1 LTRPYCDTHK
11 TLMDQLIEDDMTTFT
26 SDDRQEAYKQK
37 VEEAPYHPGYEDA
50 VISIRSEPIYAGMN
64 PSNMIWKP
72 KPLDIEK
79 ILICVRKIYGF
90 KEMTKADLDFVREI
104 EKEHGIK

>member
-1 LTRPYCDTHK
+1 
-11 TLMDQLIEDDMTTFT
+11 MTTFT

-37 VEEAPYHPGYEDA
+37 IEEAPYHPGYEDA
-50 VISIRSEPIYAGMN
+50 VVIPTPKYVGMD
-64 PSNMIWKP
+64 PTKMLWKP
-72 KPLDIEK
+72 KPLNIEK